1 MAELSEVSRGYSTI
15 LDTTRNGKDQ
25 TIGGFLNLDDTK
37 KCIESRQLHSGGYLC
52 KDRVELECSTG
63 AHSNSSMCQN
73 EENDGNEYASEL
85 LEKILEPGNL
95 NLAYKRVKAN
105 KGSHGVDGMA
115 VGELLSYL
123 KQNGELIRQA
133 ILEGTYR
140 PSSVRRV
147 EIPKLDGGIRL
158 LGIPTVLDRVI
169 QQAIAQVL
177 SPIFEIKFS
186 EFSFGFRPNKSA
198 HQAVVKCKEYI
209 EAGYTWT
216 VDIDL
221 AKYFDTVN
229 HDKLMRLISETIKDG
244 RVLSLIRKYLKSGVM
259 INGVVMD
266 TGEGTPQGGNLSPLL
281 SNIMLNELD
290 SELTKRDLKFCR
302 YADDCNIYVKSQKA
316 ANRVMQSI
324 TKFIEDKLKL
334 KVNKE
339 KSVVDR
345 PWKLKLLGFSFYH
358 KKEGIGIRVHPKS
371 VRKFKQKLR
380 QITGRS
386 NAMSMVYRMLKLKK
400 LITGWVNYFGI
411 ADMRELVK
419 SLDEWLR
426 RRIRM
431 CYWKQ
436 WKKIKTKQDNL
447 VKLGIDNFKAW
458 EFANTRKSY
467 WRIAGSSILQS
478 TFTNEYLKKLGFQSI
493 TERYSLAH

>member
-1 MAELSEVSRGYSTI
+1 
-15 LDTTRNGKDQ
+15 
-25 TIGGFLNLDDTK
+25 LNDAK
-37 KCIESRQLHSGGYLC
+37 KRSESRQFHNGGYLYEN
-52 KDRVELECSTG
+52 RVELKCSTG
-63 AHSNSSMCQN
+63 AHSSSSTCQN
-73 EENDGNEYASEL
+73 KENNDNEYEVKL
-85 LEKILEPGNL
+85 LEKILEPGNM
-95 NLAYKRVKAN
+95 NLAYKKVKAN

-133 ILEGTYR
+133 VLEGTYH
-140 PSSVRRV
+140 PSPVRRL
-147 EIPKLDGGIRL
+147 EIPKPDGGIRL

-169 QQAIAQVL
+169 QQAIAQIL

-198 HQAVVKCKEYI
+198 HQAVKKCKEYI

-229 HDKLMRLISETIKDG
+229 HDKLMRLVSEEVKDS

-281 SNIMLNELD
+281 ANIMLNELD
-290 SELTKRDLKFCR
+290 IELTKRGLKFCR
-302 YADDCNIYVKSQKA
+302 YADDCNIYVKSRKA

-339 KSVVDR
+339 KSAVDR
-345 PWKLKLLGFSFYH
+345 PWKLKVLGFSFYH

-371 VRKFKQKLR
+371 VRKFKQKLKE
-380 QITGRS
+380 ITGRS
-386 NAMSMVYRMLKLKK
+386 NAMSMACRMLKLKQ
-400 LITGWVNYFGI
+400 LVTGWVNYFGI
-411 ADMRELVK
+411 ADMKELVIK
-419 SLDEWLR
+419 LDEWLR

-436 WKKIKTKQDNL
+436 WKKIKTRHDNL

-458 EFANTRKSY
+458 EFANTRKGY
-467 WRIAGSSILQS
+467 WRVSGSPILS
-478 TFTNEYLKKLGFQSI
+478 TTFTNKYLKKLGFQSI
-493 TERYSLAH
+493 AERYSLVH

>member
-1 MAELSEVSRGYSTI
+1 MSE
-15 LDTTRNGKDQ
+15 NK
-25 TIGGFLNLDDTK
+25 
-37 KCIESRQLHSGGYLC
+37 
-52 KDRVELECSTG
+52 
-63 AHSNSSMCQN
+63 
-73 EENDGNEYASEL
+73 ENNGNEYKVKL
-85 LEKILEPGNL
+85 LEKILEPGNM

-133 ILEGTYR
+133 LLKGAYR
-140 PSSVRRV
+140 PSPVRRV
-147 EIPKLDGGIRL
+147 EIPKPDGGIRL

-177 SPIFEIKFS
+177 SPIFETQFS

-198 HQAVVKCKEYI
+198 HQAVKKCKEYI

-229 HDKLMRLISETIKDG
+229 HDKLMRLVFKEVKDA
-244 RVLSLIRKYLKSGVM
+244 RVISLIRKYLKSGVM

-290 SELTKRDLKFCR
+290 SELTKRGLKFCR
-302 YADDCNIYVKSQKA
+302 YADDCNIYVKSRKA

-324 TKFIEDKLKL
+324 TIFIEDKLKL
-334 KVNKE
+334 KINKE
-339 KSVVDR
+339 KSTVDR
-345 PWKLKLLGFSFYH
+345 PWKLKVLGFSFYC
-358 KKEGIGIRVHPKS
+358 KKEGIGIRIHPKS
-371 VRKFKQKLR
+371 VKKFKQKLKE
-380 QITGRS
+380 ITGRS
-386 NAMSMVYRMLKLKK
+386 NAMSMTRRMLKLKQ
-400 LITGWVNYFGI
+400 LVTGWVNYFGI
-411 ADMRELVK
+411 ADMKELVK

-436 WKKIKTKQDNL
+436 WKKIKTKHDNL

-467 WRIAGSSILQS
+467 WRIAGSPILSS
-478 TFTNEYLKKLGFQSI
+478 TFTNKYLKKLGFQSI
-493 TERYSLAH
+493 AERYSLAH

>member
-1 MAELSEVSRGYSTI
+1 
-15 LDTTRNGKDQ
+15 
-25 TIGGFLNLDDTK
+25 LNDAK
-37 KCIESRQLHSGGYLC
+37 KRTESRQLHNGGYLYE
-52 KDRVELECSTG
+52 DRVELERSTG
-63 AHSNSSMCQN
+63 AHSNSSTCQN
-73 EENDGNEYASEL
+73 KENNDNEYEVKL

-133 ILEGTYR
+133 VLEGTYR
-140 PSSVRRV
+140 PSPVRRL
-147 EIPKLDGGIRL
+147 EIPKPDGGIRL
-158 LGIPTVLDRVI
+158 LGIPIVLDRVI

-186 EFSFGFRPNKSA
+186 ESSFGFRPNKSA
-198 HQAVVKCKEYI
+198 HQAVKKCKEYI

-229 HDKLMRLISETIKDG
+229 HDKLMRLVSETVKDS

-259 INGVVMD
+259 INGVVTK

-281 SNIMLNELD
+281 ANIMLNELD
-290 SELTKRDLKFCR
+290 IELTKRGLKFCR
-302 YADDCNIYVKSQKA
+302 YADDVNIYVKSQKA
-316 ANRVMQSI
+316 ANRVMGSI

-334 KVNKE
+334 KVSKE
-339 KSVVDR
+339 KSTVDR
-345 PWKLKLLGFSFYH
+345 PWKLKVLGFSFYH

-371 VRKFKQKLR
+371 VRKFKQKLKE
-380 QITGRS
+380 ITGRS
-386 NAMSMVYRMLKLKK
+386 NAMSMACRMLKLKQ
-400 LITGWVNYFGI
+400 LVTGWVNYFGI
-411 ADMRELVK
+411 ADMKELVIR
-419 SLDEWLR
+419 LDEWLR

-436 WKKIKTKQDNL
+436 WKKIKTRHNNL

-467 WRIAGSSILQS
+467 WRIAGSPILQR
-478 TFTNEYLKKLGFQSI
+478 TFTNKYLKNLGFQSI
-493 TERYSLAH
+493 AERYSLVH